1 MDPEL
6 ENLPT
11 DYAGG
16 LDFTVSKTSKG
27 GYADYSTSK
36 WSRKESALTQDE
48 AAAIEKHGLFN
59 LSDFLPKKPSAQE
72 LAIIKEMFEASVD
85 GQPYDTERFGS
96 YYRPRGVS
104 APAGTAAPAPQS
116 VAQAA
121 PVAQAALSGLAAPV
135 VETTVDA
142 PFEADEVAVSAPT
155 APIATPAGGGQRAED
170 ILAMIRNRQK
180 TS

>member
-16 LDFTVSKTSKG
+16 LDFTATKTSKG

-48 AAAIEKHGLFN
+48 AAAIEKHGLYN
-59 LSDFLPKKPSAQE
+59 LADFLPKRPNEAE
-72 LAIIKEMFEASVD
+72 LKIMKEMFEASVD
-85 GQPYDTERFGS
+85 GQPYDEERWGAYFKPRGS
-96 YYRPRGVS
+96 YTAN
-104 APAGTAAPAPQS
+104 APATTTSNDVAAQPADRAVVSEHVESTP
-116 VAQAA
+116 A
-121 PVAQAALSGLAAPV
+121 PVADV
-135 VETTVDA
+135 

-155 APIATPAGGGQRAED
+155 APIATPAAGGQRAED

-180 TS
+180 TN